1 MIFAGVLIIAAVLVL
16 ILVISGDMK
25 SAKMYQNAKR
35 SRGRVAGRREDYT
48 IAAYGSGPAGVKRRR
63 YYQYE
68 VEFEA
73 EGRKHR
79 GVIQTKEKGLKTGD
93 SVEVRYQKDERTNEI
108 VVVTRVFQDRLRE
121 LVIGGAL
128 GVILS
133 AVILYLKI
141 TGMI

>member
-1 MIFAGVLIIAAVLVL
+1 MKKRNVMIFAGVLIIAAVLVL

-73 EGRKHR
+73 EGRKHS
-79 GVIQTKEKGLKTGD
+79 GYHHNL
-93 SVEVRYQKDERTNEI
+93 
-108 VVVTRVFQDRLRE
+108 
-121 LVIGGAL
+121 IGSF
-128 GVILS
+128 ILL
-133 AVILYLKI
+133 IPYFNRIPCL
-141 TGMI
+141 

>member
-108 VVVTRVFQDRLRE
+108 VTRVFQDRLRE

-141 TGMI
+141 TGRI